1 MHSPHSSMSD
11 DSPEDSHLLA
21 SYEKE
26 AEQHVYERKPSIF
39 GIGLPRLPSM
49 SNPALLRPSNYS
61 HHCRKTAF
69 FMLPSFVQ
77 NRIRPSTKPQKALH
91 PTGFLDGM
99 RGVAAFLVIVFHLVV
114 CCYDAKHG
122 FASGDHGE
130 HREFFKLPFIRII
143 YAGVT
148 MVSIFFVVSGY
159 ALSYK
164 PVKLMRTKNWQSLSQ
179 SLASSIFRRAIR
191 LFLPCI
197 VSTFFI
203 SLMIWSGLYDWAS
216 DFAKARG
223 HYNPK
228 HAIDIPTFDTFSGQM
243 SFWLRET
250 SSKLINPWTF
260 TAKGTEV
267 TIDGHLWTIPVEF
280 RSSLIL
286 YLTQT
291 GLSHLQTKFRMAI
304 LVFLIVW
311 VHQMGRWEM
320 ILFYGGFLCAELD
333 FHRSASAALAL
344 PTTTAATKPRN
355 SKLKTVFYFL
365 VFLLGIYL
373 GCQPMKSASKTPGW
387 TTLVSMIPDHIGN
400 SKRYWPGW
408 GAIMLV
414 WSTSCSKLLQRCFD
428 NRVAQYLGYISFSL
442 YIVHGAVTH
451 VIGYPLMNILD
462 GLLGRDSAGVVAF
475 SFGVG
480 SFATLLLTVWFADIF
495 TRAVD
500 EPSVKF
506 ARWVEM
512 KCNAS
517 LQ

>member
-1 MHSPHSSMSD
+1 MSD

-26 AEQHVYERKPSIF
+26 TEQHVYERKPSIF

-61 HHCRKTAF
+61 HYCRKTAF

-77 NRIRPSTKPQKALH
+77 NKIRPSTKPQKALH

-130 HREFFKLPFIRII
+130 HREFFKLPFVRII

-164 PVKLMRTKNWQSLSQ
+164 PV
-179 SLASSIFRRAIR
+179 
-191 LFLPCI
+191 
-197 VSTFFI
+197 I

-250 SSKLINPWTF
+250 FSKLINPWTF

-267 TIDGHLWTIPVEF
+267 TIDGHLWTIPVE
-280 RSSLIL
+280 
-286 YLTQT
+286 
-291 GLSHLQTKFRMAI
+291 
-304 LVFLIVW
+304 
-311 VHQMGRWEM
+311 
-320 ILFYGGFLCAELD
+320 
-333 FHRSASAALAL
+333 
-344 PTTTAATKPRN
+344 
-355 SKLKTVFYFL
+355 
-365 VFLLGIYL
+365 
-373 GCQPMKSASKTPGW
+373 
-387 TTLVSMIPDHIGN
+387 
-400 SKRYWPGW
+400 
-408 GAIMLV
+408 
-414 WSTSCSKLLQRCFD
+414 
-428 NRVAQYLGYISFSL
+428 
-442 YIVHGAVTH
+442 
-451 VIGYPLMNILD
+451 
-462 GLLGRDSAGVVAF
+462 
-475 SFGVG
+475 
-480 SFATLLLTVWFADIF
+480 
-495 TRAVD
+495 
-500 EPSVKF
+500 
-506 ARWVEM
+506 
-512 KCNAS
+512 
-517 LQ
+517 